1 MHNVTTYTNTIAI
14 CIVSL
19 NARLVRKMLQTL
31 KMQKFSEIMLIL
43 GKETTH
49 LRNTL
54 AQETDSIIM
63 LHSCSVIF
71 QNGLRILSV
80 IIEWLLIT

>member
-1 MHNVTTYTNTIAI
+1 MHNVTMYTNTIAM

-19 NARLVRKMLQTL
+19 NARLVRKILQTL

-43 GKETTH
+43 EKETTH

>member
-1 MHNVTTYTNTIAI
+1 MYNATMYTNTIAMR
-14 CIVSL
+14 IVSL

-71 QNGLRILSV
+71 QNGLRILRV

>member
-1 MHNVTTYTNTIAI
+1 MHNVTMYTNTIAM

-71 QNGLRILSV
+71 QNGLRILRV

>member
-1 MHNVTTYTNTIAI
+1 MHNVTAYTNTIAM